1 MKLLSKLRILQP
13 KIRKMKL
20 EEDKIKGIP
29 QMYVNNIITGN
40 MREKIYSILLR
51 HSVFLNTRALR
62 REYGGRL
69 ERNYIYKKIRIFP
82 ELREMWSN

>member
-40 MREKIYSILLR
+40 MREKIIIQYPFKTL
-51 HSVFLNTRALR
+51 SV
-62 REYGGRL
+62 
-69 ERNYIYKKIRIFP
+69 
-82 ELREMWSN
+82 SQH